1 MKKKQWTDMKM
12 RNPLLQLDNDNYDN
26 KGVFFISMSQTACIL
41 PLAIW
46 SWGQQ
51 CTEYKELPGPSHIFT
66 RSRDHYLGCQMA
78 NQM

>member
-1 MKKKQWTDMKM
+1 MKM

-46 SWGQQ
+46 SREQQ
-51 CTEYKELPGPSHIFT
+51 CTEYKELPGPSHIFM

-78 NQM
+78 NKM